1 MRRLTAAWVAAFRGV
16 VAMSAFSGRAF
27 RCLIVVCAAL
37 AMFPVRASAQSDAAK
52 WVPVE
57 VGDFSLEE
65 CRGKTVSR
73 ADLLGKPWLAA
84 FIFTRCAGPCPRVSA
99 QMKILQDKLED
110 LDIRLVSF
118 TVDPEN
124 DTPEVLRRY
133 ADALGAD
140 PERWWFLTGDKATI
154 YGLIRRSFKM
164 PVQELTG
171 EARVPG
177 FEIVHS
183 INIMHV
189 DAEGLVIGKYNA
201 ADDVDMARLRR
212 AVRGKP
218 LPEDRTLLDTAEQ
231 ERAARTTET
240 SDGAGGLSVRTDVP
254 VPEAEPPENLP
265 EWAARL
271 PMVNASLNGLA
282 TVLLLAGFALIKMKN
297 VEAHKMAMLSAF
309 STSIVF
315 LACYVVYHAALA
327 RYTPGYG
334 KPFEQE
340 GAVLYVYRAIL
351 ISHILLAAVVP
362 VLAIVT
368 ILRGLQGQWE
378 RHKRLAKVTFPI
390 WVYVSVTGVI
400 IYLMLYHWPVAAA

>member
-1 MRRLTAAWVAAFRGV
+1 MIRPVLSASLRRCGVLCCAILMSVSIGTGAAQED
-16 VAMSAFSGRAF
+16 SS
-27 RCLIVVCAAL
+27 
-37 AMFPVRASAQSDAAK
+37 K
-52 WVPVE
+52 WAPVE
-57 VGDFSLEE
+57 VEDFSLEE
-65 CRGKTVSR
+65 CHGKTVTK

-99 QMKILQDKLED
+99 QMKILQDKLKD

-118 TVDPEN
+118 TVDPDT
-124 DTPEVLRRY
+124 DTPEVLRQY
-133 ADALGAD
+133 AKGLGAD

-171 EARVPG
+171 EDRVPG

-189 DAEGLVIGKYNA
+189 DAAGSVIGKYNA
-201 ADDVDMARLRR
+201 ANDVDMARLRR
-212 AVRGKP
+212 AVRGKL
-218 LPEDRTLLDTAEQ
+218 LPEDRRILDDDEQ
-231 ERAARTTET
+231 KRATDAARSKVESGRLTILE
-240 SDGAGGLSVRTDVP
+240 
-254 VPEAEPPENLP
+254 EPPLPDRNALTDLP

-282 TVLLLAGFALIKMKN
+282 TVLLLAGFALIKAKK

-309 STSIVF
+309 STSVIF
-315 LACYVVYHAALA
+315 LACYVIYHAALWL
-327 RYTPGYG
+327 YTKSHG
-334 KPFEQE
+334 KPFAGE
-340 GAVLYVYRAIL
+340 GIVRYVYFAIL
-351 ISHILLAAVVP
+351 ISHIALAATVP

-368 ILRGLQGQWE
+368 IVRGLKGDWE
-378 RHKRLAKVTFPI
+378 KHKRIARVTFPI

-400 IYLMLYHWPVAAA
+400 IYLMLYHWPIND